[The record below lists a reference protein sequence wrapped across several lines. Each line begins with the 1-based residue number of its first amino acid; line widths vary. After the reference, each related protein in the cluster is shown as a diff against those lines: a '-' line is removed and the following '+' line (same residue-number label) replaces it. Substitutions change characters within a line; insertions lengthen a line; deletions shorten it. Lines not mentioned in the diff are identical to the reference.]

1 LATARLIVDELKQC
15 KITHVAGLPDN
26 FSSAIYDILREE
38 EDIEV
43 VSVSR
48 EGEAFAIAA
57 GLYVGG
63 KNPAVLIQN
72 TGFLE
77 SGDAIRGTVIN
88 MKIPLIT
95 LIAYRGYQTL
105 AFERE
110 RVDTSAAFLEPTLK
124 AWRIP
129 HYLLETDD
137 DIKYISEAYQKA
149 QENSMPVAIL
159 LAGKCT

>member
-1 LATARLIVDELKQC
+1 MATAGLIVDELKKC

-26 FSSAIYDILREE
+26 LSGAIYDILLKDEE
-38 EDIEV
+38 IEV

-77 SGDAIRGTVIN
+77 AGDAIRGTVIN
-88 MKIPLIT
+88 PKIPLLT
-95 LIAYRGYQTL
+95 LIGYRGYQTL
-105 AFERE
+105 APESE
-110 RVDTSAAFLEPTLK
+110 RVDTTAAFLEPTLK

-129 HYLLETDD
+129 YYLLKTDD
-137 DIKYISEAYQKA
+137 DIKYISEAYQEA
-149 QENSMPVAIL
+149 QENLMPVAVL
-159 LAGKCT
+159 LAGKST

>member
-1 LATARLIVDELKQC
+1 LIVDELKQC

-26 FSSAIYDILREE
+26 LSSAIYDILREE
-38 EDIEV
+38 EEIEL

-88 MKIPLIT
+88 KKIPVIT
-95 LIAYRGYQTL
+95 LIGYRGYQTL
-105 AFERE
+105 NYESE
-110 RVDTSAAFLEPTLK
+110 RVDTAAKFLEPTLK
-124 AWRIP
+124 AWCIP
-129 HYLLETDD
+129 YYLLETDD

-149 QENSMPVAIL
+149 QENLTPVAIL
-159 LAGKCT
+159 LVGKST